1 VEGRGSAEV
10 KMAVAEVVAEVVAE
24 EWAVTE
30 GVMEDEG
37 PA

>member
-10 KMAVAEVVAEVVAE
+10 KMSVEEVEPEVVAE